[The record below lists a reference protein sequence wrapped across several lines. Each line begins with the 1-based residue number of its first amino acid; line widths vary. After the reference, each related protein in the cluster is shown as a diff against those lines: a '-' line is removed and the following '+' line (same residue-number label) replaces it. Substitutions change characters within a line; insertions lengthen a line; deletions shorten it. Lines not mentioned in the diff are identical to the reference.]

1 MSLSVIIIV
10 KNEESSIRECLAS
23 VVWADEIIVLDSGS
37 TDQTVAICKEYT
49 DNVYETDWPGFGP
62 QKNRALQYATK
73 EWVLSI
79 DADERISYDLQTEIK
94 RVIQMPKRYDAYS
107 MPRRSN
113 YCGRYMKHS
122 GWWPDRVM
130 RLFRRGKADFSNDL
144 VHERII
150 VEGKAGK
157 LKEPIIHESLL
168 TLEQILDTMN
178 SYSSAGAEMMAE
190 EHQKS
195 GLAKA
200 ILHGLWSF
208 LRTYFFRAGFLD
220 GKEGFMLA
228 VSNAEG
234 TYYRYLKLMV
244 INRNRENQ
252 EEV

>member
-1 MSLSVIIIV
+1 MSLSVIVIV
-10 KNEESSIRECLAS
+10 KNEESTIRECLAS
-23 VVWADEIIVLDSGS
+23 IAWADEIIVLDSGS

-49 DNVYETDWPGFGP
+49 EHVYETDWPGFGP
-62 QKNRALQYATK
+62 QKNRALGYASN

-122 GWWPDRVM
+122 GWWPDHVV
-130 RLFRRGKADFSNDL
+130 RLFRRGKAEFSDDL
-144 VHERII
+144 VHERI
-150 VEGKAGK
+150 VVQGKVGK

-168 TLEQILDTMN
+168 TLEQILNTMN
-178 SYSSAGAEMMAE
+178 SYSTAGAKMMAE
-190 EHQKS
+190 EQQQAS
-195 GLAKA
+195 LCKA
-200 ILHGLWSF
+200 ICHGTWTF
-208 LRTYFFRAGFLD
+208 IRTYFLRAGFLD

-228 VSNAEG
+228 ISNAEG

-244 INRNRENQ
+244 LNREKQ
-252 EEV
+252 EEL

>member
-23 VVWADEIIVLDSGS
+23 VAWADEIIVLDSGS

-62 QKNRALQYATK
+62 QKNRTLQYATK

-94 RVIQMPKRYDAYS
+94 RVIQMPRRYDAYS

-122 GWWPDRVM
+122 GWWPDRVV
-130 RLFRRGKADFSNDL
+130 RLFRRGKAHFSDDL

-157 LKEPIIHESLL
+157 LKS
-168 TLEQILDTMN
+168 QSFMN
-178 SYSSAGAEMMAE
+178 
-190 EHQKS
+190 
-195 GLAKA
+195 LC
-200 ILHGLWSF
+200 
-208 LRTYFFRAGFLD
+208 
-220 GKEGFMLA
+220 
-228 VSNAEG
+228 
-234 TYYRYLKLMV
+234 
-244 INRNRENQ
+244 
-252 EEV
+252 

>member
-10 KNEESSIRECLAS
+10 KNEEASIRECLAS

-37 TDQTVAICKEYT
+37 TDQTIAICKEFT
-49 DNVYETDWPGFGP
+49 DKVHETDWPGFGP
-62 QKNRALQYATK
+62 QKNRALEYATK
-73 EWVLSI
+73 DWVLSI

-94 RVIQMPKRYDAYS
+94 RTIQVSGRYDAYT

-122 GWWPDRVM
+122 GWWPDHVV
-130 RLFRRGKADFSNDL
+130 RLFRRGKAQFSDDL

-150 VEGKAGK
+150 TNGSTGK
-157 LKEPIIHESLL
+157 LREPIIHESLL
-168 TLEQILDTMN
+168 TLEQILNTMN
-178 SYSSAGAEMMAE
+178 SYSSAGAKMMAE
-190 EHQKS
+190 NHQQA
-195 GLAKA
+195 GLTKA
-200 ILHGLWSF
+200 ILHGLWTF
-208 LRTYFFRAGFLD
+208 IRTYIFRAGFLD
-220 GKEGFMLA
+220 GREGFMLA

-244 INRNRENQ
+244 INQENE

>member
-1 MSLSVIIIV
+1 MSLSIIVIV
-10 KNEESSIRECLAS
+10 KNEESSIRDCLSS

-37 TDQTVAICKEYT
+37 TDKTVEICKEFT
-49 DNVYETDWPGFGP
+49 DQVYETDWPGFGP

-94 RVIQMPKRYDAYS
+94 RVIQMPQRYDTYS

-122 GWWPDRVM
+122 GWWPDRVV
-130 RLFRRGKADFSNDL
+130 RLFQRGKAHFSDDL

-150 VEGKAGK
+150 VEGRTGK

-168 TLEQILDTMN
+168 TIEQVLNTMN
-178 SYSSAGAEMMAE
+178 SYSTAGAKMLAE
-190 EHQKS
+190 EHQTA
-195 GLAKA
+195 GLSKA
-200 ILHGLWSF
+200 ILHGLWTF

-228 VSNAEG
+228 ISNAEG

-244 INRNRENQ
+244 INRENQ
-252 EEV
+252 KEV

>member
-10 KNEESSIRECLAS
+10 KNEESSIRECLTS

-94 RVIQMPKRYDAYS
+94 RVIQMPKRFDAYT

-122 GWWPDRVM
+122 GWWPDRVV
-130 RLFRRGKADFSNDL
+130 RLFRRGKAQFSDDL

-150 VEGKAGK
+150 VESRTGK

-190 EHQKS
+190 AHQKS

-200 ILHGLWSF
+200 ILHGLWTF
-208 LRTYFFRAGFLD
+208 LRTYIFRAGFLD

-244 INRNRENQ
+244 INRENQ
-252 EEV
+252 EEI

>member
-10 KNEESSIRECLAS
+10 KNEEAAIRECLAS
-23 VVWADEIIVLDSGS
+23 VVWADEIIVVDSGS
-37 TDQTVAICKEYT
+37 TDQTIDICKEYT
-49 DNVYETDWPGFGP
+49 DQVFETDWPGFGP
-62 QKNRALQYATK
+62 QKNRALEHATK

-94 RVIQMPKRYDAYS
+94 RIIQVAGRHDAYT

-122 GWWPDRVM
+122 GWWPDHVV
-130 RLFRRGKADFSNDL
+130 RLFRRGKAQFSDDL

-150 VEGKAGK
+150 VNGEIGK
-157 LKEPIIHESLL
+157 LREPIIHESLL
-168 TLEQILDTMN
+168 TLEQILNTMN
-178 SYSSAGAEMMAE
+178 SYSSAGAKMMAE
-190 EHQKS
+190 ENRKA
-195 GLAKA
+195 GLTKA
-200 ILHGLWSF
+200 IMHGMWTF
-208 LRTYFFRAGFLD
+208 LRTYIFRAGFLD
-220 GKEGFMLA
+220 GREGFMLA

-244 INRNRENQ
+244 LNRENQ

>member
-49 DNVYETDWPGFGP
+49 DKVYDTDWPGFGP

-73 EWVLSI
+73 DWVLSI

-94 RVIQMPKRYDAYS
+94 RSIQVPGRYDAHT

-122 GWWPDRVM
+122 GWWPDRVV
-130 RLFRRGKADFSNDL
+130 RLFRRGKAKFSDDL
-144 VHERII
+144 VHERVL
-150 VEGKAGK
+150 VEGKIGK

-168 TLEQILDTMN
+168 TLEQILNTMN
-178 SYSSAGAEMMAE
+178 SYSSAGAKMMAE
-190 EHQKS
+190 EKQKA
-195 GLAKA
+195 GLTTA
-200 ILHGLWSF
+200 ILHGLWTF
-208 LRTYFFRAGFLD
+208 IRTYIFRAGFLD
-220 GKEGFMLA
+220 GREGFMLA

-244 INRNRENQ
+244 INRENQ
-252 EEV
+252 EEI

>member
-1 MSLSVIIIV
+1 MSLSVIVIV
-10 KNEESSIRECLAS
+10 KNEESTIRECLAS
-23 VVWADEIIVLDSGS
+23 VAWADEIIVLDSGS

-49 DNVYETDWPGFGP
+49 EHVYETDWPGFGP
-62 QKNRALQYATK
+62 QKNRALEYASN

-122 GWWPDRVM
+122 GWWPDHVV
-130 RLFRRGKADFSNDL
+130 RLFRRGKAEFSDDL
-144 VHERII
+144 VHERI
-150 VEGKAGK
+150 VVQGRVGK

-168 TLEQILDTMN
+168 TLEQILNTMN
-178 SYSSAGAEMMAE
+178 SYSTAGAKMMAE
-190 EHQKS
+190 EQQEAS
-195 GLAKA
+195 LCKA
-200 ILHGLWSF
+200 ICHGTWTF
-208 LRTYFFRAGFLD
+208 IRTYFLRAGFLD

-228 VSNAEG
+228 ISNAEG

-244 INRNRENQ
+244 LNREKQ
-252 EEV
+252 EEL

>member
-1 MSLSVIIIV
+1 MSLSVIVIV
-10 KNEESSIRECLAS
+10 KNEESTIRECLAS
-23 VVWADEIIVLDSGS
+23 VAWADEIIVLDSGS

-49 DNVYETDWPGFGP
+49 EHVYETDWPGFGP
-62 QKNRALQYATK
+62 QKNRALEYASN

-122 GWWPDRVM
+122 GWWPDHVV
-130 RLFRRGKADFSNDL
+130 RLFRRGKAEFSDDL

-150 VEGKAGK
+150 VQGKVGK

-178 SYSSAGAEMMAE
+178 SYSTAGAKMMAE
-190 EHQKS
+190 EQQQAS
-195 GLAKA
+195 LCKA
-200 ILHGLWSF
+200 ICHGTWTF
-208 LRTYFFRAGFLD
+208 IRTYFLRAGFLD

-228 VSNAEG
+228 ISNAEG

-244 INRNRENQ
+244 LNREKQ
-252 EEV
+252 EEL

>member
-10 KNEESSIRECLAS
+10 KNEEASIRECLAS

-37 TDQTVAICKEYT
+37 TDQTISICKEYT
-49 DNVYETDWPGFGP
+49 DKVHETDWPGFGP

-73 EWVLSI
+73 DWVLSI

-94 RVIQMPKRYDAYS
+94 RIIQVPGRYDAYT

-122 GWWPDRVM
+122 GWWPDRVV
-130 RLFRRGKADFSNDL
+130 RLFCRGKAQFSDDL

-150 VEGKAGK
+150 VNGKIGK
-157 LKEPIIHESLL
+157 LREPIIHESLL
-168 TLEQILDTMN
+168 TLEQILNTMN
-178 SYSSAGAEMMAE
+178 SYSSAGAKMMAE
-190 EHQKS
+190 EKQTA
-195 GLAKA
+195 GLTKA
-200 ILHGLWSF
+200 ILHGLWTF
-208 LRTYFFRAGFLD
+208 LRTYIFRAGFLD
-220 GKEGFMLA
+220 GREGFMLA

-244 INRNRENQ
+244 INRENQ

>member
-37 TDQTVAICKEYT
+37 TDQTISICKEYT
-49 DNVYETDWPGFGP
+49 DKVHETDWPGFGP
-62 QKNRALQYATK
+62 QKNRALQHATK
-73 EWVLSI
+73 DWVLSI

-94 RVIQMPKRYDAYS
+94 RIIQVPGRYDAYT

-122 GWWPDRVM
+122 GWWPDHVV
-130 RLFRRGKADFSNDL
+130 RLFRRGKAQFSDDL

-150 VEGKAGK
+150 VNGKVGK
-157 LKEPIIHESLL
+157 LREPIIHESLL
-168 TLEQILDTMN
+168 TLEQILNTMN
-178 SYSSAGAEMMAE
+178 SYSSAGAKMMAE
-190 EHQKS
+190 EKKKA
-195 GLAKA
+195 GLTKA
-200 ILHGLWSF
+200 VLHGLWTF
-208 LRTYFFRAGFLD
+208 MRTYIFRAGFLD
-220 GKEGFMLA
+220 GREGFMLA

-244 INRNRENQ
+244 INRENQ

>member
-37 TDQTVAICKEYT
+37 TDQTVAICREYT
-49 DNVYETDWPGFGP
+49 DKVYEMDWPGFGP

-73 EWVLSI
+73 DWVLSI

-94 RVIQMPKRYDAYS
+94 RCIQVPGRYDAHT

-122 GWWPDRVM
+122 GWWPDRVV
-130 RLFRRGKADFSNDL
+130 RLFRRGKAKFSDDL
-144 VHERII
+144 VHERVL
-150 VEGKAGK
+150 VEGKIGK

-168 TLEQILDTMN
+168 TLEQILNTMN
-178 SYSSAGAEMMAE
+178 SYSSAGAKMMAE
-190 EHQKS
+190 EKQKA
-195 GLAKA
+195 GLTTA
-200 ILHGLWSF
+200 IFHGLWTF
-208 LRTYFFRAGFLD
+208 IRTYFFRAGFLD
-220 GKEGFMLA
+220 GREGFMLA

-244 INRNRENQ
+244 INREHQ
-252 EEV
+252 EEI